1 MSDDRFPP
9 GAAVVVGGSG
19 GVGGEVSRALGER
32 GSDVVLTYR
41 ANAARAA
48 DAVAAV
54 ASAGARALA
63 LPLELGDAAA
73 CEAVCTRAAE
83 EFGGVHTLVFAVGA
97 DISMVRAAEVDPEE
111 WRRTID
117 SDLTGFFTITKAALP
132 HLRATGGS
140 IVALSSAGVV
150 RHPPLDV
157 LSTVPKAGID
167 ALVRAIAR
175 EEGRHG
181 IRANSVALG
190 VVDGGQF
197 HRAAEHLTEDFVA
210 AITRNTAVRRLGT
223 LREAADAV
231 VFLAS
236 AQAGYITGHRLVV
249 DGGYSV

>member
-1 MSDDRFPP
+1 VSGGRFPA
-9 GAAVVVGGSG
+9 GAALVVGGSG
-19 GVGGEVSRALGER
+19 GIGAEVCSALAER

-41 ANAARAA
+41 SNAAKAA

-54 ASAGARALA
+54 EAAGARALA
-63 LPLELGDAAA
+63 LPLDLGDPTA
-73 CEAVCTRAAE
+73 CEAVCARAAE
-83 EFGGVHTLVFAVGA
+83 ELGGVHTLVFAVGA

-117 SDLTGFFTITKAALP
+117 SDLTGFFTIAKAALP
-132 HLRATGGS
+132 YLRTSGGS

-157 LSTVPKAGID
+157 LSTVPKAGIE

-175 EEGRHG
+175 EEGRNG
-181 IRANSVALG
+181 VRANSVALG

-197 HRAAEHLTEDFVA
+197 HRAAEHLPADFIA

-236 AQAGYITGHRLVV
+236 PEAAYITGHRLVV